1 MSRFFAPAV
10 DAKTAGLLRRL
21 VKSLPDDGRHLP
33 AILTYPVKD
42 YQGDEVV
49 PDGGDWSRYPSDPV
63 VNWEHEEP
71 VGRGAVELKAVT
83 LPHGEFN
90 VPVGTTKFFESAA
103 CLKGLSLNR
112 YGPNGAVVGKWA
124 ADDCLR
130 LAEQGQRLV
139 ADGIVTGVSLEF
151 EPRSK
156 KSLGRSALLRR
167 DAYRFEVWDGL
178 GWAHTASPVN
188 PGAQLVR
195 AEKALKYL
203 QTTPDDRLPE
213 TIRKSLRAATAPL
226 INRPVSATVPA
237 GVPHMARVTKAGP
250 LDPPELDDMAGATG
264 QPEPDGDEGAN
275 PTPAGDGPTP
285 AVKTLTD
292 GSQMLMDLCSQM
304 EAGMGQSE
312 HMKAKKY
319 CAAMCDKLQKLAGEM
334 AGMADK
340 VQAELGG
347 ESESEPEPDEDA
359 DKPETDDADG
369 SLNLKAF
376 KSLSAAFPSYKPK
389 RLSLADL
396 RPAKVSKGAK
406 TPDAPATVPA
416 GKVLVDKAEWDELQR
431 ETAALL
437 ARLS

>member
-1 MSRFFAPAV
+1 MSVRFFAPAV
-10 DAKTAGLLRRL
+10 DAKTAGLLKRL
-21 VKSLPDDGRHLP
+21 AKSLPADDGRHLP

-71 VGRGAVELKAVT
+71 VGRGSVELKAVT

-90 VPVGTTKFFESAA
+90 LPVGTTKFFESSA

-112 YGPNGAVVGKWA
+112 YGPNGAVVGRW
-124 ADDCLR
+124 DGDECLR
-130 LAEQGQRLV
+130 LAEQAQRLV

-167 DAYRFEVWDGL
+167 DAYRFESWDGL
-178 GWAHTASPVN
+178 GWAHTATPVN

-195 AEKALKYL
+195 AEKAMKFLEA
-203 QTTPDDRLPE
+203 TPDDRLPA
-213 TIRKSLRAATAPL
+213 TIRKSLRSLAAPL
-226 INRPVSATVPA
+226 DQRSPRITVPA
-237 GVPHMARVTKAGP
+237 GVPSMARVTKAAGP
-250 LDPPELDDMAGATG
+250 LDPPELDDTGAA
-264 QPEPDGDEGAN
+264 D
-275 PTPAGDGPTP
+275 TPPAADATAPAADGPTP

-292 GSQMLMDLCSQM
+292 GSQMLMDLCCQI
-304 EAGMGQSE
+304 ECGMCQSE

-319 CAAMCDKLQKLAGEM
+319 AAGICDKLKKLAGEM
-334 AGMADK
+334 ADMADK

-347 ESESEPEPDEDA
+347 GGGEPEPKEDA
-359 DKPETDDADG
+359 DKPETDEDG

-376 KSLSAAFPSYKPK
+376 KSLSAAYPSLKPK
-389 RLSLADL
+389 RLALSDL
-396 RPAKVSKGAK
+396 RPVAKVSKGAK
-406 TPDAPATVPA
+406 ADTPAATVPP
-416 GKVLVDKAEWDELQR
+416 GKVLVDKAEWDDLQR